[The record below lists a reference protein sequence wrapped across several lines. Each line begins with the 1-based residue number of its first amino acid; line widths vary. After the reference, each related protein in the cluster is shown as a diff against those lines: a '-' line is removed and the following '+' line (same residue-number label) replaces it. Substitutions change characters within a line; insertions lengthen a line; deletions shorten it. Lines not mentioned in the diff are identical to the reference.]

1 MPPSPFLR
9 ALEAGLAP
17 VAPGEHL
24 VLAVSGGPDSTAMLA
39 GVAAL
44 AGGAGWRVT
53 AVHVDHGLRG
63 GESAA
68 EGARV
73 ATLAARLGVPC
84 VRRTVA
90 VGAGP
95 GLEARARRR
104 RYATLLA
111 VVAEVGATRLCTAHT
126 RDDQAETV
134 LLRLLRGAG
143 RRGLGGMRPR
153 RGKLLRPLLG
163 ASRADVRRFL
173 AERGL
178 DAAVDRAN
186 ADLRHTRNRVRRL
199 ALPFLAAEFDAR
211 LPERLAGLAARLR
224 DEDDLLAALAAD
236 RLRVLADAGGLRVAV
251 AAEPPALARRIVRA
265 WLERGQRAGV
275 DARHVERVLAL
286 AAGDGRGAVAVPGAA
301 RVVRERDHLRRRA
314 GRQPDA
320 PAPFVLRIRPG
331 ATVEAPDGAWRLRLS
346 AVRPRARDE
355 LRALPGP
362 HALFD
367 AARLPAALVVR
378 PPRPGDRVRLP
389 GVGTRKLADVLIDR
403 KVPREARGRLPVLV
417 GDGTILWVPDVVR
430 AASALLDADTR
441 WVVDATW
448 VGER

>member
-1 MPPSPFLR
+1 MRSSPFLR

-44 AGGAGWRVT
+44 AGARGWTVT

-63 GESAA
+63 AESAD

-73 ATLAARLGVPC
+73 AALAARLGAAC
-84 VRRTVA
+84 VRRTLA
-90 VGAGP
+90 MTPGP

-104 RYATLLA
+104 RYAALLG
-111 VVAEVGATRLCTAHT
+111 VVSELGATRLCTAHT

-163 ASRADVRRFL
+163 ASRADVRRYL

-178 DAAVDRAN
+178 DAAVDRTN

-211 LPERLAGLAARLR
+211 LPERLAALAMRLR
-224 DEDDLLAALAAD
+224 DEDDLLAALAAE
-236 RLRVLADAGGLRVAV
+236 RLRALADATGLSVAA
-251 AAEPPALARRIVRA
+251 AAEPPALARRVVRA
-265 WLERGQRAGV
+265 WLEQGRRADV
-275 DARHVERVLAL
+275 DARHVERVLDL
-286 AAGDGRGAVAVPGAA
+286 AAGRERGTIAIPGAS
-301 RVVRERDHLRRRA
+301 RVVREGDRLLRRVGRA
-314 GRQPDA
+314 A
-320 PAPFVLRIRPG
+320 PPAVPFALRVMPG
-331 ATVEAPDGAWRLRLS
+331 ETIEAPDGEWRMALS
-346 AVRPRARDE
+346 AVRARAEDE
-355 LRALPGP
+355 WRPPPGP
-362 HALFD
+362 QALFD
-367 AARLPAALVVR
+367 AARLPTGLVVR
-378 PPRPGDRVRLP
+378 PPRPGDRVRIA
-389 GVGTRKLADVLIDR
+389 GVGTRKLSDVLIDR
-403 KVPREARGRLPVLV
+403 KVPREARGHLPVLV
-417 GDGTILWVPDVVR
+417 GDGTVLWVPGVVR
-430 AASALLDADTR
+430 AATALLESDTR
-441 WVVDATW
+441 WVVAATW
-448 VGER
+448 VTKG